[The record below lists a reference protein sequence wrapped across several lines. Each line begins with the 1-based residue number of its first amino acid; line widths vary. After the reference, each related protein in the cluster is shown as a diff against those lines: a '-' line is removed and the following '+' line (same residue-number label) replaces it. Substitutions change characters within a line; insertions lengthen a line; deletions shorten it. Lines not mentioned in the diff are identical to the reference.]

1 MDYLATLTNIKA
13 IILDIDG
20 VFTDNKIL
28 VTEEGHFLR
37 TMNVRDGY
45 SLKRA
50 IQAGLK
56 IGIISGGKSIG
67 TKKRMEVLGITDVH
81 LGIDEKLP
89 VMLKLLEDWNITT
102 SECAYMGDDIPDIDC
117 MRIAGLGACPNDSV
131 AEVINI
137 AQYISPIKGGEGCVR
152 DLVEKILEAKHL
164 W

>member
-1 MDYLATLTNIKA
+1 
-13 IILDIDG
+13 
-20 VFTDNKIL
+20 
-28 VTEEGHFLR
+28 
-37 TMNVRDGY
+37 
-45 SLKRA
+45 
-50 IQAGLK
+50 
-56 IGIISGGKSIG
+56 
-67 TKKRMEVLGITDVH
+67 MEVLGITDVH